1 MFSEMMK
8 KEEVE
13 VRKTG
18 FERPNVKFI
27 NFLNKYFW
35 LKNYVTQNKN
45 YAVFKDYFMDEPKT
59 KDKYDIYK
67 NNYDYKKNSYYENSN

>member
-1 MFSEMMK
+1 MMK

-27 NFLNKYFW
+27 NFLNKYF
-35 LKNYVTQNKN
+35 
-45 YAVFKDYFMDEPKT
+45 
-59 KDKYDIYK
+59 
-67 NNYDYKKNSYYENSN
+67 